1 MNDVKPSHIVLLA
14 SGAVTFLFSFM
25 AWIGGFGRNF
35 SAWNGD
41 IGFSPLSVWPALLGL
56 AVAGLVAAMAFGNV
70 TLPER
75 ILTLT
80 WPQIFFIAGL
90 SATLIQIGFLL
101 SVETGGGFGFKF
113 GFWLMTLGS
122 LGLVAGAVMEITGAG
137 NTTGGSSTGQSGQQ
151 PPTPF

>member
-1 MNDVKPSHIVLLA
+1 MNDVKPSQIVLLA

-25 AWIGGFGRNF
+25 AWIGGFGQSFN
-35 SAWNGD
+35 AWSGD
-41 IGFSPLSVWPALLGL
+41 LGYSPLSVWPALLGL

-90 SATLIQIGFLL
+90 SAVLIQIGFLL
-101 SVETGGGFGFKF
+101 SVSTPGGIGFKF

-122 LGLVAGAVMEITGAG
+122 LGMIVGAVMEITGAG
-137 NTTGGSSTGQSGQQ
+137 DTTGGSSAGRPNQ